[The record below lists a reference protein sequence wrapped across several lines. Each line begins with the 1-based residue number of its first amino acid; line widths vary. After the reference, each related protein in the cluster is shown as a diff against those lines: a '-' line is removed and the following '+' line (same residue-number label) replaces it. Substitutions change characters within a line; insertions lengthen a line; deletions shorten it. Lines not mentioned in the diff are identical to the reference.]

1 MEGPL
6 YVLELPTNHD
16 PEMVFHACELWIR
29 LQDEARTKLCD
40 ACNEFNAAVTLA
52 NATPDDESCTVTDA
66 AVVEAVVQATEYYK
80 RLRKEREEEEE
91 RMVQGCIM
99 AIDLAKEF
107 PHIAMYATIAHVH
120 YRMMTNESRARTR
133 FLYFNR

>member
-16 PEMVFHACELWIR
+16 PEMVFHACELGHGLR
-29 LQDEARTKLCD
+29 EEAENELCNACDKMHGALKVSDETMYGELW
-40 ACNEFNAAVTLA
+40 NAANDAVG
-52 NATPDDESCTVTDA
+52 NAT
-66 AVVEAVVQATEYYK
+66 QAYEL
-80 RLRKEREEEEE
+80 LRKEREEEEE

-99 AIDLAKEF
+99 CIDKAKEF

-120 YRMMTNESRARTR
+120 YRMMSNQSRARTR
-133 FLYFNR
+133 YLYFNR

>member
-40 ACNEFNAAVTLA
+40 ACDEFNAAVILA
-52 NATPDDESCTVTDA
+52 NATTAESYTGANA
-66 AVVEAVVQATEYYK
+66 ALVEAVVRATEYYK

-120 YRMMTNESRARTR
+120 YRMMTNQSRVRTSY
-133 FLYFNR
+133 LYFNR